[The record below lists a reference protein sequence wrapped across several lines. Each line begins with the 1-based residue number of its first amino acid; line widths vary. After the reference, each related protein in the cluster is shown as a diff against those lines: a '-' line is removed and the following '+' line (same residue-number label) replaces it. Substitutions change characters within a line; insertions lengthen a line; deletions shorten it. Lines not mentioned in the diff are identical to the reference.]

1 MFALQLLALRNVLR
15 NVAQDVVPVPLNNGP
30 AFETVPPE
38 FDAGNLPDAADYL
51 QPGDTFAEEDTRDA
65 RGVAMERLRE
75 ADAAVLKAH
84 QELVEDNTALAKN
97 EATSVAA
104 RVRDLSLERI
114 TETNELL
121 KLADSDVS
129 WMSDDLPLNEL
140 LEKIQTLKPFYLHG
154 YMNLLSSAIKKE
166 NIEAMR
172 RAMQMKEE
180 LAERVKQASSGLE
193 DRLEER
199 ARAHAQVREKEMRNM
214 TPAEV
219 VERLIETEE
228 AVLEAQEHVDA
239 ADTILLNAEAASE
252 VVKVGNLSDIRKD
265 EVNKLFDKADNSSPL
280 NDEMPLNELL
290 EIIEKLTQNKNSFSA
305 YNFSTYRERVV
316 AAITS
321 DITEIEKNS
330 KASQE
335 PLVDAA
341 ERAHRRLHDRKEE
354 RSRAREHIER
364 VAQSSSGNFWTNVL
378 MAMAASMGAAGLN
391 EVTRAGHKVVDVEED
406 DEEDDEEDVE
416 EEVDDDE
423 EEEEDEED
431 SNWWKNWW
439 RRLRPRGA
447 SDVDDIDRG
456 KNKKRKNR
464 GPAGRIAQV
473 APDDG
478 HLAMWYPEIN
488 GVIGATG
495 VMRWVSDDVVYVGE
509 VDGATDV
516 PRVVT
521 EIHQSFAFGGWGGA
535 AGGWGNGYGGWSAWR
550 GSGKCTTDGAVSWK
564 NFKPGKS
571 IRDTIRAATSRLA
584 RFWCNHVY
592 MSQEMQSY
600 LWNVL
605 LTAAMAHLA
614 YNTGA
619 LTAIIEFATTSTPAA
634 MHKFILSLSG
644 TSASTLFEAFAPQ
657 FLQQMTQPTA
667 TVGQR
672 VAGALVWPPTMGM
685 STAIPIAATVAIFA
699 AVAYA
704 FAAPVAAAPTVTSVT
719 NAVYAMFVGNGNT
732 GAFAG
737 LNAWIT
743 TTVTTAAPAV
753 VPAATGAA
761 TASQAL
767 AAAKLAALTA
777 DAAAKLTWT
786 SKITSLAS
794 AMGLPKI
801 MGASLFKG
809 ASTVVN
815 DVVIGP
821 GPLYPIC
828 DGTVGYILQIMGIG
842 LSATDILRMSITGD
856 SGLVHT
862 LKTSMQDPKT
872 RTWVYD
878 TGSEYGSKALKY
890 GYEQATREAPAES
903 SCVQLGRCNRS
914 SNCVFVYIKGFGAPA
929 KSKDMFFKNN
939 KEDARQLA
947 EHQPFADMLKRI
959 ALLATMMTPPT
970 ADREFLALYEGLKDR
985 PVDKWNK
992 IRLDFPI
999 QKAYEVETSEEE
1011 SVDVVRLKK
1020 YTIHVQNVVQ
1030 RARHDV
1036 LEIIRNTTHAALNE
1050 VFDEARIKLSEDIR
1064 KARTELLECIAA
1076 IERDHA
1082 GCIKKLARPKS
1093 IWMCLVPALHESR
1106 MSYGEG
1112 EPIRCWNF
1120 GTDPIRSIAELSRR
1134 PGHVPRAP
1142 VWIDCCEKHFMF
1154 LDNMPGLPVKE
1165 VRFDGTKRRYG
1176 VLIGEV

>member
-1 MFALQLLALRNVLR
+1 MVVVLGAATLVATMQSLIQPTPQGSIQPTPHALPVVL
-15 NVAQDVVPVPLNNGP
+15 DI
-30 AFETVPPE
+30 
-38 FDAGNLPDAADYL
+38 NLPGMVTTEAL
-51 QPGDTFAEEDTRDA
+51 GDTFHEPRAGPEFPLSDA
-65 RGVAMERLRE
+65 REVAMERLRK
-75 ADAAVLKAH
+75 ADAAVLNA
-84 QELVEDNTALAKN
+84 QDQVVENETALTKAKATVHKFSTLRRITQDELN
-97 EATSVAA
+97 NFVAEANGDNSPVSAEM
-104 RVRDLSLERI
+104 SLE
-114 TETNELL
+114 
-121 KLADSDVS
+121 DVIK
-129 WMSDDLPLNEL
+129 
-140 LEKIQTLKPFYLHG
+140 KIEALKPTRLNHYNFQAQKDTWLD
-154 YMNLLSSAIKKE
+154 I
-166 NIEAMR
+166 IR
-172 RAMQMKEE
+172 R
-180 LAERVKQASSGLE
+180 
-193 DRLEER
+193 
-199 ARAHAQVREKEMRNM
+199 
-214 TPAEV
+214 
-219 VERLIETEE
+219 IETKLMKQVE
-228 AVLEAQEHVDA
+228 ASL
-239 ADTILLNAEAASE
+239 
-252 VVKVGNLSDIRKD
+252 
-265 EVNKLFDKADNSSPL
+265 
-280 NDEMPLNELL
+280 
-290 EIIEKLTQNKNSFSA
+290 
-305 YNFSTYRERVV
+305 
-316 AAITS
+316 
-321 DITEIEKNS
+321 
-330 KASQE
+330 E
-335 PLVDAA
+335 PLVDAVA
-341 ERAHRRLHDRKEE
+341 RSRRVLRDLENVQA
-354 RSRAREHIER
+354 RAREHIER
-364 VAQSSSGNFWTNVL
+364 AAYENDQNDQSSSGYLLW
-378 MAMAASMGAAGLN
+378 AIAASMGAAGLN
-391 EVTRAGHKVVDVEED
+391 EVTRAGSKVGEEVDV
-406 DEEDDEEDVE
+406 EEDDEEDVE
-416 EEVDDDE
+416 EEVDDE
-423 EEEEDEED
+423 EEEEEEEED

-447 SDVDDIDRG
+447 SDVDDIGRG

-495 VMRWVSDDVVYVGE
+495 VMRWVSDDAVYVGE

-794 AMGLPKI
+794 AMGLTKY

-809 ASTVVN
+809 ASSVVN

-929 KSKDMFFKNN
+929 KSKDMFFQNN

-1036 LEIIRNTTHAALNE
+1036 LKIIRNTTHAALNE

-1176 VLIGEV
+1176 VLIGGV